1 MLLFNLVTDGLYLLE
16 DVAIVR
22 GWRLLVLMLV
32 MGLLQKFRLT
42 HTLVTFL
49 GLRQQ
54 HGNLHLE
61 TIIVRVRNSSSIMLL
76 QIFKIKPK
84 EQMYCR
90 IPLKSPY
97 YKHYCMR
104 CAHCTRFAPCRD
116 VINVSGWCGLG
127 MESPQ
132 NDCFSIHLMLEAM
145 KQHRSRNYLLWLCA
159 VIVISR
165 AHVRSK
171 LVGMKPVFLCLD
183 RTLPPTITV
192 FLIWEKYLRKYCMML
207 FHTNFNT

>member
-32 MGLLQKFRLT
+32 MGLLQKFRLA

-76 QIFKIKPK
+76 QIF
-84 EQMYCR
+84 
-90 IPLKSPY
+90 
-97 YKHYCMR
+97 
-104 CAHCTRFAPCRD
+104 
-116 VINVSGWCGLG
+116 
-127 MESPQ
+127 
-132 NDCFSIHLMLEAM
+132 
-145 KQHRSRNYLLWLCA
+145 
-159 VIVISR
+159 
-165 AHVRSK
+165 
-171 LVGMKPVFLCLD
+171 
-183 RTLPPTITV
+183 
-192 FLIWEKYLRKYCMML
+192 
-207 FHTNFNT
+207 